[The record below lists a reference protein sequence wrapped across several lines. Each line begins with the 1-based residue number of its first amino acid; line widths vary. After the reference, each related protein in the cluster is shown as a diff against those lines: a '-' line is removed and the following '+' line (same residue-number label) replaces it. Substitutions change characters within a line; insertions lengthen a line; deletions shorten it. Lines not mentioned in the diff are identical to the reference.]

1 MMDNLNELLKN
12 IDFSKAVHASSYLA
26 NDFEEQRRE
35 RQELFYEIAEHNA
48 KKDAALFQA
57 AEASVAQKEL
67 LEQQLAEVKEQNLQL
82 KENYQLL
89 KELYESTKDE
99 AKSSAKEAKANK
111 VFGWVSF
118 AVGTLI
124 GIAGIVLGILL

>member
-1 MMDNLNELLKN
+1 MDNMNDFFKN
-12 IDFSKAVHASSYLA
+12 IKLPEVVPNTAYLA
-26 NDFEEQRRE
+26 NEIAEQQRKQ
-35 RQELFYEIAEHNA
+35 QELFDEIAEHNA

-67 LEQQLAEVKEQNLQL
+67 LEQQLAEVKEQNKQL

-89 KELYESTKDE
+89 KELYESTKEE

-124 GIAGIVLGILL
+124 GIAGIVLGIIL

>member
-1 MMDNLNELLKN
+1 MGDLDFNG
-12 IDFSKAVHASSYLA
+12 IDFSGFASPSTFLA
-26 NDFEEQRRE
+26 GQIAEQQK
-35 RQELFYEIAEHNA
+35 RQQEMLDEIAEHNA

-67 LEQQLAEVKEQNLQL
+67 LEQQLAEVKEQNKQL

-89 KELYESTKDE
+89 KELYESTKEE

-124 GIAGIVLGILL
+124 GIAGIVLGIIL

>member
-1 MMDNLNELLKN
+1 MGDLDFNG
-12 IDFSKAVHASSYLA
+12 IDFSRFASSSTFLA
-26 NDFEEQRRE
+26 GQIAEDQK
-35 RQELFYEIAEHNA
+35 RQQEIFDEIAEHNA

-67 LEQQLAEVKEQNLQL
+67 LEQQLAEVKEQNKQL

-89 KELYESTKDE
+89 KELYESTKEE

-124 GIAGIVLGILL
+124 GIAGIVLGIIL

>member
-1 MMDNLNELLKN
+1 MNFFFKNIKLPEVIPNTAYLASEIAEQQRKQQELL
-12 IDFSKAVHASSYLA
+12 D
-26 NDFEEQRRE
+26 
-35 RQELFYEIAEHNA
+35 EIAEHNA

-67 LEQQLAEVKEQNLQL
+67 LEQQLAEVKEQNKQL

-89 KELYESTKDE
+89 KELYESTKEE
-99 AKSSAKEAKANK
+99 AESSAKEAKANK

-118 AVGTLI
+118 SVGTLI

>member
-1 MMDNLNELLKN
+1 MTPEIKHHIVHDYEPNSAEQLNAIMEL
-12 IDFSKAVHASSYLA
+12 
-26 NDFEEQRRE
+26 E
-35 RQELFYEIAEHNA
+35 RKRAEYNA
-48 KKDAALFQA
+48 RKDAALFQS
-57 AEASVAQKEL
+57 AEASVAQIEL
-67 LEQQLAEVKEQNLQL
+67 LKQQLEEVKEQNLQL

-89 KELYESTKDE
+89 KELYESTKEE

-124 GIAGIVLGILL
+124 GIAGIVLGFLL